1 MLLPSQWLKSYYGG
15 RAVNGA
21 SSTVFAFRTLDIR
34 LESLD
39 SDGLGFVEVVQSL
52 LADLVQHRLC
62 KFHITRSIF
71 EDLEGVFV
79 DLLVHVITS
88 ALEIGRFPG

>member
-1 MLLPSQWLKSYYGG
+1 M
-15 RAVNGA
+15 NGA

-52 LADLVQHRLC
+52 LLILFSTDFVSFTSPA
-62 KFHITRSIF
+62 IF

-79 DLLVHVITS
+79 DLLVHFITA
-88 ALEIGRFPG
+88 ALEIGRIPG